1 MYIGAIEA
9 GGTKFVLA
17 ILDEQGNIV
26 ERKSFPTTSPAE
38 TFQHIYHVL
47 DAHELKAI
55 GVGSFGPI
63 DVDKSSATYGYI
75 TSTPKLKW
83 RDTNFLGPLKERY
96 QLPISWTTDVNASVI
111 GEYHYGAG
119 QNTQHCVYFTIGT
132 GVGAGIVVNDE
143 LLTYHYHPEAGHL
156 LAKRHPQDREFAG
169 ICPSHGD
176 CIEGLISGPAIQARW
191 GKPAE
196 ELVNQAQVWEIEAYY
211 LAQLI
216 YNLQLV
222 LRTERFILGGGVMH
236 VPGLIDQVRDQV
248 KQLNQD
254 YIEMGDLNQL
264 IVLPELGD
272 NAAIMGCYYQAKQL
286 LLN

>member
-9 GGTKFVLA
+9 GGTKFVIA

-38 TFQHIYHVL
+38 TFQNIYQVL
-47 DAHELKAI
+47 DAYELKAI

-63 DVDKSSATYGYI
+63 DVDKNSSTYGYI

-83 RDTNFLGPLKERY
+83 RNTDFLGPLKERY

-132 GVGAGIVVNDE
+132 GVGAGIVVNDQ
-143 LLTYHYHPEAGHL
+143 LLTYNYHPEVGHL
-156 LAKRHPQDREFAG
+156 MAKRHPQDMEFAG

-248 KQLNQD
+248 KKLNHD

-286 LLN
+286 LMN